1 MNKTLRLSDL
11 EPGDDAV
18 IMHASSHWTSR
29 RLTLLGL
36 IDGARLRL
44 ELRCRDGN
52 LVVSSEDERF
62 HIPARHAQQIWVAP
76 FTG

>member
-1 MNKTLRLSDL
+1 MNNTLRLSDL

-18 IMHASSHWTSR
+18 IIRASSHWTCR
-29 RLTLLGL
+29 RLSLLGL
-36 IDGARLRL
+36 IDGAHLRL

-52 LVVSSEDERF
+52 LVVSSDDERF

-76 FTG
+76 FIG